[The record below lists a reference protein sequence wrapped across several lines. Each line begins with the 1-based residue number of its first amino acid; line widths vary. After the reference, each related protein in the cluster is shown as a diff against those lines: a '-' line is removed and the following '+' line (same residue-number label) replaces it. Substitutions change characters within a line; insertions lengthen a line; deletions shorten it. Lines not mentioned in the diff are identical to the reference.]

1 MIETVRQ
8 WNTQCSLIIQYYGQ
22 SVIVIVNVNVPQ
34 VDNHTLWSA
43 TLWVTRL
50 MLTQLSPLVG
60 ITQLYIHCNSLY
72 ILVDRFFQRQYCHYL
87 QDSSVVHLLQLTIY
101 PSWSIFWRQ
110 YCQHIQGH
118 TVLYLLQ
125 LTIYPSWS
133 AFFGD
138 NIVIVIVKSFKVCRP
153 HPWDPNYSP
162 WEQIV
167 STVPYAVLR
176 EYPQIITRTQIQ
188 VRE

>member
-1 MIETVRQ
+1 MGDTSDADSAVSPC
-8 WNTQCSLIIQYYGQ
+8 WHH
-22 SVIVIVNVNVPQ
+22 SVVHPLQLTIYPS
-34 VDNHTLWSA
+34 WS
-43 TLWVTRL
+43 
-50 MLTQLSPLVG
+50 
-60 ITQLYIHCNSLY
+60 I
-72 ILVDRFFQRQYCHYL
+72 FQRQYCHFL
-87 QDSSVVHLLQLTIY
+87 QDSSVVHLLQLTIN

-133 AFFGD
+133 TFFGD
-138 NIVIVIVKSFKVCRP
+138 NIVNVIVKSFKVCRP

-176 EYPQIITRTQIQ
+176 EYPQIITMTQIQ
-188 VRE
+188 VTE

>member
-1 MIETVRQ
+1 MPNAIL
-8 WNTQCSLIIQYYGQ
+8 NFHFDFLNPSL
-22 SVIVIVNVNVPQ
+22 IVIVNVNVPQ

-72 ILVDRFFQRQYCHYL
+72 IPVDRFFQRHCCYYL

-101 PSWSIFWRQ
+101 PSWSIFQRQYCHFLQDSSVVHLLQLTINPSWSIFWRQ

-125 LTIYPSWS
+125 LTIYILVDRLFLETTS
-133 AFFGD
+133 
-138 NIVIVIVKSFKVCRP
+138 
-153 HPWDPNYSP
+153 
-162 WEQIV
+162 
-167 STVPYAVLR
+167 
-176 EYPQIITRTQIQ
+176 
-188 VRE
+188 